1 MTFGFNLK
9 IFQVSNHQP
18 MEGIWEVVE
27 DSLVQAVPL
36 GFGAIFQME
45 LRMDLEFADNKV
57 YINVTSDLFIL
68 IQKTR

>member
-1 MTFGFNLK
+1 
-9 IFQVSNHQP
+9 

-27 DSLVQAVPL
+27 DSLVQAVLL

-68 IQKTR
+68 IQNKNLTP